1 MYDIFYIGNNNTL
14 QERFPFAKK
23 IESTEQIKS
32 NTKMYWLVDS
42 NVKVTDWE
50 VFETKPDRHTEK
62 YLHVWKWNNEN
73 YGGVNLIPKGGS
85 DDTVWH
91 NKVVCKKDFDI
102 LFEDAPGNY
111 FEQNPY
117 STHVWCVDKEYVL
130 TDDINWAPGNFEPD
144 FIHSFHLRGQLE
156 HKYPELEG
164 GIKLFP
170 RNWESADTKF
180 HKFLDANVTYPIL
193 YVADVNDMQQR
204 DILEDDYVWLID
216 KEHSINV
223 KTVDWVPNPFEYNYI
238 HVFKMPYQLKE
249 KYPMAMGGIR
259 LVPKEWK
266 NAKEKIHKACPIED
280 ESYDVFYVDNEDFNA
295 DTYSEYAERS
305 KTNWFWIVDREHTF
319 NGKLLFVPAPHEQD
333 YIHVFKIPGHLEER
347 YPLENKDAWDNR
359 CGGIRLVH
367 KDFDVTRH
375 KYQEDVCPVRYDI
388 FYADDINDYETP
400 ARKSRTKMFWL
411 VDSEHQINEEFR
423 YVPQQFDQ
431 QYIQVFKFP
440 GDLEHKYPKA
450 ITNISD
456 NRAGGIKLVPVN
468 GNGDAKYIDQ
478 NPVGGKIYPIIYT
491 DSTDAKVEED
501 TWIVPTAFEDI
512 VSSINWQPSVF
523 EKDTCH
529 VFANGLLKWMP
540 AEWNGEI
547 KEHDFSPVV
556 LDIEFEKFN
565 TYEEGLENSSY
576 NWFWVIDPE
585 VDVLDTFDFGFQP
598 NVFDEGKAHVWQ
610 KLNPITNKQYDY
622 GGVSLRHKQE
632 KKGRPK
638 YMREPACTQQPYPVY
653 TLTPKDIKRG
663 LDDVY
668 ERLANQTK
676 VGMMWI
682 VDGLVKLNEGFDFTY
697 YPTQYDKDVVHIWN
711 HEGTSR
717 TTGVKLVPTN
727 LTFDSHEDILQNSFP
742 KLKEMPQVAT
752 YEPSWPVE
760 NLTRANVEKVKA
772 VLNRH
777 SDVPYVYTIDPDI
790 EVDNIEQLIPNEEF
804 LDKVH
809 VWQRTN
815 SEGTV
820 IGHGGLRL
828 WPTDFDIDSLT
839 DEQVATCSIPGQLIL
854 SATSGTQKE
863 FPVYYMTAEDLDVGF
878 KATFEKLADNT
889 DANMMWIVEP
899 YVDIVEDFEFNY
911 TPTKWEEHV
920 VHIWQHKGSSRN
932 SAVRLVPTNM
942 QFPSDKHIEQNSFD
956 HLKEVN
962 QIATKDKVWPVETFK
977 DVTVAELTSI
987 LDKHQDTSFVWTCD
1001 PDVDIEPAVFEDSI
1015 VPAVDNR
1022 NIVHVWQRTNSEGLV
1037 IGHGGLRLWPT
1048 SFTANSLTEEQLI
1061 TCSIPDQLILSATG
1075 GTQKEYPKYYLDQH
1089 TPILDQLATID
1100 SDCDSNMY
1108 WLIDPYVTF
1117 CDDWQWDFIPTKWE
1131 EHVVHVFQDTEE
1143 QFRSVRLV
1151 PKGTFDKQQYTVKEI
1166 INNSFKELK
1175 KVYRQISK
1183 PTTWPVYTFGVG
1195 AVAEEHGE
1203 ESLKFQICQFGCDAE
1218 AKQQQMFFTVD
1229 SDVDVDS
1236 DFVFAHTPQL
1246 DSINKTHV
1254 WQRLNPRTGLTH
1266 SYGGVRLWPNPPE
1279 TAMGTLTSDKIELN
1293 RMDNGKMQYV
1303 KSVGSTYKPYDIVL
1317 ITYQQSN
1324 SEQLLSKLPKG
1335 THLVSDVE
1343 GIFNAHQTAS
1353 NTVNSKMFWV
1363 VDGDAEVVEDFNFS
1377 HIPDVYDQTVTHVWN
1392 SENPVTGDT
1401 YGYGGVKLFNTEAV
1415 RNATSWGLDFTTGL
1429 SSRFKAMPE
1438 IACVTRF
1445 NTDAYSTWRSAFRE
1459 CVKLTVSDDVDAP
1472 GRLTAWLNA
1481 SDEHAVSGATQG
1493 KQFALQHQG
1502 NSEQLNNINDYDWLK
1517 QYYEQHNT

>member
-23 IESTEQIKS
+23 VESTEQIKS
-32 NTKMYWLVDS
+32 NTKMYWLIDS
-42 NVKVTDWE
+42 NVRVTDWE
-50 VFETKPDRHTEK
+50 VFETKPDKHTEQ

-102 LFEDAPGNY
+102 LFENTPGNY

-170 RNWESADTKF
+170 RNWKESDIKF
-180 HKFLDANVTYPIL
+180 HKFLDANIIYPIL
-193 YVADVNDMQQR
+193 YVNDINDYAQR
-204 DILEDDYVWLID
+204 DILDDDYVWLID

-223 KTVDWVPNPFEYNYI
+223 KTVDWVPNAFEYNYV
-238 HVFKMPYQLKE
+238 HVFKMPYQLQE

-259 LVPKEWK
+259 LVPKNWK
-266 NAKEKIHKACPIED
+266 DAKEKIHKACPIED
-280 ESYDVFYVDNEDFNA
+280 EAYDVFYIDNEDFNA
-295 DTYSEYAERS
+295 DTYSEYSARS
-305 KTNWFWIVDREHTF
+305 KTEWFWIVDREHTF
-319 NGKLLFVPAPHEQD
+319 NGKLLFVPAPHEQE
-333 YIHVFKIPGHLEER
+333 YIHVFKIPEHLEER
-347 YPLENKDAWDNR
+347 YPLDNKDAWDIR
-359 CGGIRLVH
+359 CGGVRLIH

-375 KYQEDVCPVRYDI
+375 KYQEGVCPVRYDI

-423 YVPQQFDQ
+423 YVPQQYDQ
-431 QYIQVFKFP
+431 RYIQVFKFP

-450 ITNISD
+450 VTNISD

-468 GNGDAKYIDQ
+468 GSGDVKFIDQ
-478 NPVGGKIYPIIYT
+478 NPVGGKVYPIIYT
-491 DSTDAKVEED
+491 DSTDEKVVED

-512 VSSINWQPSVF
+512 VSTINWQPSVF
-523 EKDTCH
+523 DKNTCH

-540 AEWNGEI
+540 LEWNGEI

-556 LDIEFEKFN
+556 LDIEFEKFS
-565 TYEEGLENSSY
+565 TYEEGLANSSF

-585 VDVLDTFDFGFQP
+585 VYVLDTFDFSFQP
-598 NVFDEGKAHVWQ
+598 NVFDDGKAHVWQ
-610 KLNPITNKQYDY
+610 KLNPLTNKQYDY

-638 YMREPACTQQPYPVY
+638 YMREPACTQHPYPVY
-653 TLTPKDIKRG
+653 TLTPNDIKRG

-668 ERLANQTK
+668 ERLANRTN

-682 VDGLVKLNEGFDFTY
+682 VDGLVQLDEDFDFSY
-697 YPTQYDKDVVHIWN
+697 YPTQYDKDVVHIWQHN
-711 HEGTSR
+711 GTSR
-717 TTGVKLVPTN
+717 KTGVKLVPTN
-727 LTFDSHEDILQNSFP
+727 LKFGSHEEILQNSFP
-742 KLKEMPQVAT
+742 KLKEMPQVASH
-752 YEPSWPVE
+752 EPTWPVE
-760 NLTRANVEKVKA
+760 NLTRATVEKVKA
-772 VLNRH
+772 VLDRH
-777 SDVPYVYTIDPDI
+777 KDTEYVYTIDPD
-790 EVDNIEQLIPNEEF
+790 VDVDTVEQLIPHEEF
-804 LDKVH
+804 LDK
-809 VWQRTN
+809 
-815 SEGTV
+815 
-820 IGHGGLRL
+820 
-828 WPTDFDIDSLT
+828 
-839 DEQVATCSIPGQLIL
+839 
-854 SATSGTQKE
+854 
-863 FPVYYMTAEDLDVGF
+863 
-878 KATFEKLADNT
+878 
-889 DANMMWIVEP
+889 
-899 YVDIVEDFEFNY
+899 
-911 TPTKWEEHV
+911 
-920 VHIWQHKGSSRN
+920 
-932 SAVRLVPTNM
+932 
-942 QFPSDKHIEQNSFD
+942 
-956 HLKEVN
+956 
-962 QIATKDKVWPVETFK
+962 
-977 DVTVAELTSI
+977 
-987 LDKHQDTSFVWTCD
+987 
-1001 PDVDIEPAVFEDSI
+1001 
-1015 VPAVDNR
+1015 
-1022 NIVHVWQRTNSEGLV
+1022 VHVWQRTNSEGLV

-1048 SFTANSLTEEQLI
+1048 DYDIDSLTDEQVA
-1061 TCSIPDQLILSATG
+1061 TCSIPEQLILSATG
-1075 GTQKEYPKYYLDQH
+1075 GTQKEYPVYYLNEH
-1089 TPILDQLATID
+1089 TPILEQLAIID
-1100 SDCDSNMY
+1100 NQCDTNMY
-1108 WLIDPYVTF
+1108 WLVDPFVTF
-1117 CDDWQWDFIPTKWE
+1117 TADWQWDFIPTKWE
-1131 EHVVHVFQDTEE
+1131 EHVVHVFQDTNEE
-1143 QFRSVRLV
+1143 FRSVRLV
-1151 PKGTFDKQQYTVKEI
+1151 PKGTFNEQQYTIKQIV
-1166 INNSFKELK
+1166 NNSFKDLK
-1175 KVYRQISK
+1175 QVYRQITT
-1183 PTTWPVYTFGVG
+1183 PTEWPVYTFGVG
-1195 AVAEEHGE
+1195 AVAEEHGN
-1203 ESLKFQICQFGCDAE
+1203 ESLKFQLCQFGCHAE
-1218 AKQQQMFFTVD
+1218 AREQLMFFTVD
-1229 SDVDVDS
+1229 QDVEPCI
-1236 DFVFAHTPQL
+1236 DFAYTPQL

-1254 WQRLNPRTGLTH
+1254 WQRTNPRTGLTH

-1279 TAMGTLTSDKIELN
+1279 TAMGTITSDKIELN
-1293 RMDNGKMQYV
+1293 RMDSGKMQYV
-1303 KSVGSTYKPYDIVL
+1303 KTVGSTYKPYDIVL
-1317 ITYQQSN
+1317 ITYQQDN
-1324 SEQLLSKLPKG
+1324 EQDLLDKLPQG

-1363 VDGDAEVVEDFNFS
+1363 VDGDAEVTEDFDFS

-1459 CVKLTVSDDVDAP
+1459 CVKLALKDDVDSKQ
-1472 GRLTAWLNA
+1472 RLEAWLHPVPNA
-1481 SDEHAVSGATQG
+1481 EFRHEAKRGAEEG

-1502 NSEQLNNINDYDWLK
+1502 DSEQLNNINDYEWLK